1 MRKIVFVLMLSAV
14 FMYSCSMKDKE
25 TNPLLKEWETE
36 CQTVPFDEI
45 KISDYEPA
53 IKKAIEIHNKEIQ
66 EIVNNKEKANFEN
79 TIEALD
85 YSGKLLRRVV
95 SVFNNITL
103 SNTNDELQA
112 LQEKLSPM
120 ISSHEDEIKMNEQL
134 FNRIK
139 TVWDNRSKE
148 KLNNEQLH
156 LLKNT
161 YDSFIR
167 RGALLTKEKKE
178 ELKKVNEQLTTL
190 VDKYN
195 KNVLAET
202 KNYKLVVS
210 NEKDLQGLPDWLV
223 ENARSSAN
231 KMGEKNKW
239 VFTLDNASCLP
250 FLTYCD
256 NRQLRKEIFLARI
269 NRCNNSNQY
278 DNNKITEQILSLRAK
293 FAEIL
298 GYKSFADWQLEERMA
313 KTVGKADTLL
323 KDCLQYAIAAA
334 KEDAKSF
341 QSLLSK
347 DEKGAK
353 LEGWDMYYY
362 AEKLKKLRYDFDEEQ
377 TRPYFEIEN
386 VKKGCFNNITR
397 LYGLKFEKLDN
408 IQTYAEDVDV
418 YKVTNKQGEYVG
430 ILYFDPY
437 TRAGKSSGAWCD
449 TYQEQY
455 KEKFQKGYKNVNPIV
470 TVCFNFAKQKGR
482 TTLTADEAKTVF
494 HEMGHATNAFLSDG
508 TYPSTAS
515 FNVPTDFVECASQL
529 AEHWCMHPQV
539 LKTYAK
545 DSKGNVI
552 PMDLVNKI
560 QMAETFNQG
569 FMFTELLVAAYLDL
583 KMHSIS
589 SLDTINIQ
597 IFEANIM
604 KEIGNIPQIPSRYRS
619 TYFTH
624 IFGGGYSAGYYCYI
638 WSEMLDA
645 DAFQAWKETGDI
657 FNSKVSKKFATY
669 ILAQGGMD
677 DADKQYMLFRG
688 KEPNKIYMLQNR
700 GLVSFNNNSQ
710 QNTEKNASL
719 KKDDKE

>member
-1 MRKIVFVLMLSAV
+1 MRKIVLISILFSICMLS
-14 FMYSCSMKDKE
+14 CSKKDKE
-25 TNPLLKEWETE
+25 TNPLLKEWKTE
-36 CQTVPFDEI
+36 YQTVPFEEI
-45 KISDYEPA
+45 KNSDYEPA
-53 IKKAIEIHNKEIQ
+53 FKKAIALHNEEIQ
-66 EIVNNKEKANFEN
+66 SIINNKEKADFEN
-79 TIEALD
+79 TVAALD
-85 YSGKLLRRVV
+85 YSGRKLKRVRQ
-95 SVFNNITL
+95 VFYNITEC
-103 SNTNDELQA
+103 NTNEELQA
-112 LQEKLSPM
+112 LQEKISPM
-120 ISSHEDEIKMNEQL
+120 ISSHEDEIMMNEKL
-134 FNRIK
+134 FDRIK

-148 KLNNEQLH
+148 NLTPEQQH

-161 YDSFIR
+161 YESFIR
-167 RGALLTKEKKE
+167 RGALLPKDKKD
-178 ELKKVNEQLTTL
+178 ELKKVNEQLTVL

-202 KNYKLVVS
+202 KNYKLVIN
-210 NEKDLQGLPDWLV
+210 NEKDLKGLPSWLV
-223 ENARSSAN
+223 ESA
-231 KMGEKNKW
+231 KETAKQTGDKDKW

-256 NRQLRKEIFLARI
+256 SRQLRKEIFLARI
-269 NRCNNSNQY
+269 NRGNNGNQY

-298 GYKSFADWQLEERMA
+298 GYSSFADWQLEERMA
-313 KTVGKADTLL
+313 RRTGKADTLL
-323 KDCLQYAIAAA
+323 RDCLQYAIQAA
-334 KEDAKSF
+334 KKDVESF

-347 DEKGAK
+347 DERGAK

-377 TRPYFEIEN
+377 ARPYFELEN
-386 VKKGCFNNITR
+386 VKKGCFNNIKR
-397 LYGLKFEKLDN
+397 LYGLQFEKLEN
-408 IQTYAEDVDV
+408 IQTYAKDVDV
-418 YKVTNKQGEYVG
+418 YKVTDKKGDYVG

-437 TRAGKSSGAWCD
+437 TRDGKSSGAWCD

-455 KEKFQKGYKNVNPIV
+455 KTGGKNINPIV

-508 TYPSTAS
+508 TYPSTS
-515 FNVPTDFVECASQL
+515 SLNVPTDLVECASQL
-529 AEHWCMHPQV
+529 AEHWCMQPQV

-552 PMDLVNKI
+552 PMNLVNKI

-589 SLDTINIQ
+589 SSDTIRLQ
-597 IFEANIM
+597 EFEANVM
-604 KEIGNIPQIPSRYRS
+604 KEIGNIPQIPSRYRP

-624 IFGGGYSAGYYCYI
+624 VFGGGYSAGYYCYI

-645 DAFQAWKETGDI
+645 DAFHAWKETGDI
-657 FNSKVSKKFATY
+657 FNAKVSGKFAKY
-669 ILAQGGMD
+669 ILAKGGTD
-677 DADKQYMLFRG
+677 DADKQYLLFRG

-700 GLVSFNNNSQ
+700 GLLPSSVNTQ
-710 QNTEKNASL
+710 QSEETENTSKE
-719 KKDDKE
+719 DDKE

>member
-1 MRKIVFVLMLSAV
+1 MRKIVLVLMLSTICM
-14 FMYSCSMKDKE
+14 FSCSKKDNQ
-25 TNPLLKEWETE
+25 TNPLLREWDTE
-36 CQTVPFDEI
+36 YQTVPFDEI
-45 KISDYEPA
+45 KNSDYEPA
-53 IKKAIEIHNKEIQ
+53 LKEAIAKHNEEIQ
-66 EIVNNKEKANFEN
+66 EIINNKDKANFEN
-79 TIEALD
+79 TIAALD
-85 YSGKLLRRVV
+85 YSGRLFKRVV
-95 SVFNNITL
+95 SVFNNMTL
-103 SNTNDELQA
+103 CNTNQELQA

-139 TVWDNRSKE
+139 TVWDNRSNE
-148 KLNNEQLH
+148 NLNSEQVH
-156 LLKNT
+156 LLKKT

-167 RGALLTKEKKE
+167 RGALLSKEKKD
-178 ELKKVNEQLTTL
+178 ELKQVNEQLTML

-210 NEKDLQGLPDWLV
+210 NEKDLKGLPDWLI
-223 ENARSSAN
+223 ENAKETAD

-269 NRCNNSNQY
+269 NRCNNGNQN

-298 GYKSFADWQLEERMA
+298 GYNSFADWQLEERMA
-313 KTVGKADTLL
+313 KRVGKADTLL
-323 KDCLQYAIAAA
+323 KDCLQYAIKSA
-334 KEDAKSF
+334 KEDAQNF
-341 QSLLSK
+341 QVLLSK

-362 AEKLKKLRYDFDEEQ
+362 AEKLKKIRYNFDEEQ
-377 TRPYFEIEN
+377 TRPYFELEN
-386 VKKGCFNNITR
+386 VKKGCFDNITR
-397 LYGLKFEKLDN
+397 LYGLKFNKLDN
-408 IQTYAEDVDV
+408 IQTYAKDVDV
-418 YKVTNKQGEYVG
+418 YKVTNQKGDYVG

-455 KEKFQKGYKNVNPIV
+455 KVKHKKDLKNVNPIV

-508 TYPSTAS
+508 TYPSTSS

-583 KMHSIS
+583 KMHSIA

-597 IFEANIM
+597 ELEAKVM
-604 KEIGNIPQIPSRYRS
+604 KEIENLPQIPSRYRP

-624 IFGGGYSAGYYCYI
+624 IFGGGYSAGYYCYV

-657 FNSKVSKKFATY
+657 FNKKVSNKFAKY
-669 ILAQGGMD
+669 ILAKGGTD
-677 DADKQYMLFRG
+677 DAEQQYKLFRG
-688 KEPNKIYMLQNR
+688 KDPNTIYMLQNR
-700 GLVSFNNNSQ
+700 GLVPVTNNQ
-710 QNTEKNASL
+710 QYSKENESLEKEN
-719 KKDDKE
+719 KE